1 MISHAGIVSSGA
13 RSGISLKL
21 HNNILILDEA
31 HGLTAALENAHS
43 APVTVKQLSAVKTFL
58 QFYINKYRARLSSK
72 SLLTLN
78 QICFVVGKLL
88 GEFLDLIR
96 LHAVQSIL

>member
-21 HNNILILDEA
+21 QDNVLILDEA

-43 APVTVKQLSAVKTFL
+43 APVSSKQLSSVKTFL
-58 QFYINKYRARLSSK
+58 EFYINKYRNRFSSK
-72 SLLTLN
+72 SLLQLN
-78 QICFVVGKLL
+78 QLNFVIGRLL
-88 GEFLDLIR
+88 GIVWHLYSYCYVSNEG
-96 LHAVQSIL
+96 